1 MAYPDQY
8 PQCNETDNCTIMQTG
23 YGQQDL
29 IAFCPKHK
37 AAPDMYEALR
47 EWSAMYEALKEWSA
61 LEEVMKECRKCYDM
75 PIGQQYCADHYDA
88 LTDLRKKRDA
98 ALLKAEGREV

>member
-1 MAYPDQY
+1 MAYFNKGPRKLCGSGIDV
-8 PQCNETDNCTIMQTG
+8 NCEAGIVATCDDPNTNQHFNAC
-23 YGQQDL
+23 L
-29 IAFCPKHK
+29 IA
-37 AAPDMYEALR
+37 ASPD
-47 EWSAMYEALKEWSA
+47 MYEALKEWSA